1 MSFGAGHW
9 PLILI
14 LLVIVLIFWGPSKL
28 PDIGAGMGKAIR
40 EFRKATS
47 DVHDSV
53 NKATSSEPEKDP
65 VSEPVTTA
73 KTESK
78 EERPTTV

>member
-53 NKATSSEPEKDP
+53 TKATTSEPEKD
-65 VSEPVTTA
+65 SAAEPVVT